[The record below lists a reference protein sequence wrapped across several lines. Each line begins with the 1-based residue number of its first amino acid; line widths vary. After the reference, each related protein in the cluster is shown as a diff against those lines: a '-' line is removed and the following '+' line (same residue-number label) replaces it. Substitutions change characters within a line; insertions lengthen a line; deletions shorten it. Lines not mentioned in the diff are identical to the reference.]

1 MAAAMTTTP
10 GGDSFRRYL
19 EESGAVDVIST
30 GTAIVETATSS
41 VNGMKSVA
49 LASLYEEEERP
60 DNAIE

>member
-30 GTAIVETATSS
+30 GTAIVEMATS